1 MAEPIF
7 SERTRIALPVA
18 LQLTLLTSV
27 IGCTATVVW
36 AAQSLKSKIEVRLD
50 ENSAGLALL
59 KSEMYPLAVA
69 SEQALRTAIENPG
82 MRVPDPRDPNRIIVV
97 EGRK

>member
-7 SERTRIALPVA
+7 SERTRIALPIA
-18 LQLTLLTSV
+18 LQMTLLASV

-36 AAQSLKSKIEVRLD
+36 AAQSLKSQLD
-50 ENSAGLALL
+50 ANSDGLEML
-59 KSEMYPLAVA
+59 KSEMYPMAVA